1 MKWSQWMLR
10 ISWDFSQIK
19 KNIFRMYDLLIC
31 LENLTENE
39 VIGNNTLLTLQLQCE
54 APLK

>member
-1 MKWSQWMLR
+1 
-10 ISWDFSQIK
+10 
-19 KNIFRMYDLLIC
+19 MYDLLIC